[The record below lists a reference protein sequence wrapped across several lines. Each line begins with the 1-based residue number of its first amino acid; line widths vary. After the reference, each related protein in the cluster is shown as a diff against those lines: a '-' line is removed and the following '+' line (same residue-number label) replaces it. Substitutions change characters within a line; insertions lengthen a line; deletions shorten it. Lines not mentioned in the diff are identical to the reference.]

1 MSVPNIFAPRT
12 TVSIGATTTS
22 SNASIGKGIQRVHNA
37 GSVTAF
43 LAFGTSDVAA
53 TSTGLPLPAG
63 IVELLNAES
72 NTYAAAICS
81 TAGGTATIYL
91 TKGEGF

>member
-1 MSVPNIFAPRT
+1 MSIPNIFAPRT

-22 SNASIGKGIQRVHNA
+22 SNAAIGKGIQRVYNA
-37 GSVTAF
+37 GSVAAF
-43 LAFGTSDVAA
+43 LTFGTSDVTA
-53 TSTGLPLPAG
+53 TTTGIPLPSG

-81 TAGGTATIYL
+81 TAGGTATVYL